1 MRGKGGTEPRQ
12 CDQCVE
18 KEGHSVA
25 ICANQ
30 GDYVNASVNAG
41 AHFDVLDVES
51 RKKQHTP
58 RMCSNSRMLVTGGEC
73 GSDSIR
79 GWIDVKGLDI
89 VMCEVLTPALI

>member
-1 MRGKGGTEPRQ
+1 MESRQ

-30 GDYVNASVNAG
+30 GDYVNASVDAG

-58 RMCSNSRMLVTGGEC
+58 RMCSNSRMLVTWDRC
-73 GSDSIR
+73 DSDNTR
-79 GWIDVKGLDI
+79 GWTDVKGLDV
-89 VMCEVLTPALI
+89 VMCEVLTPTLI